1 MSEDNNSTSAEQR
14 LATVQA
20 DIAAACKRA
29 NRVDTPPMLIAVSK
43 THAAEA
49 IAPVIEL
56 GHRDFGENRVQEAQ
70 AKWPMLR
77 ERYPDI
83 RLHMIGQLQ
92 SNKAA
97 DAVALFDM
105 IHSLDRPSLA
115 KALGKAMADQGKE
128 VPCLIQV
135 NIGDEEQKGGCAVSD
150 IAALIETAKSHNIPV
165 VGLMCIPPADLE
177 PAAYFAL
184 LDKLA
189 RDHGLAERSMGM
201 SGDYATATEI
211 GSTMLRVGSAIFGPR
226 NT

>member
-1 MSEDNNSTSAEQR
+1 MSEHNDNNSPAQR

-29 NRVDTPPMLIAVSK
+29 NRVETPPTLIAVSK

-49 IAPVIEL
+49 IAPVIAL

-70 AKWPMLR
+70 GKWPTLR
-77 ERYPDI
+77 EQYHDV

-115 KALGKAMADQGKE
+115 KALAKAMADQGKQ

-150 IAALIETAKSHNIPV
+150 IGALLETAKGHKIPAI
-165 VGLMCIPPADLE
+165 GLMCIPPADLE
-177 PAAYFAL
+177 PAPYFAL

-189 RDHGLAERSMGM
+189 NDHGLTERSMGM
-201 SGDYATATEI
+201 SGDYVTATEI
-211 GSTMLRVGSAIFGPR
+211 GSTMLRVGSALFGPR
-226 NT
+226 GG